1 MMRAGMQAIRASL
14 LQRALGVFV
23 VLALFLALFLWA
35 GKELVQRPMES
46 VYLDARRV
54 AALQTFEQAIVPLKS
69 VRGRAE
75 TTAELVRD
83 QFAFCADPLKE
94 KVREIPATR
103 RIANPCAGNGGAEEL
118 ACYLRTIDERLG
130 EMTVDRR
137 KNRER
142 MLGERY
148 VVNVERWA
156 ESVRNSQTPCRD
168 ALGAARQL
176 AARNGRLLGLAAWR
190 ELSSKSAASRFAP
203 GQAVKIS
210 GRIFEQRNPW
220 GGVPGCIYYGDPQ
233 TAGKVMYVTDRRQT
247 NRQACLAMRPKGAD
261 EKNVLGVVQRVGGAQ
276 PEEGVAPEAPES
288 LDVVL
293 ADLDNIRLPW
303 RDLYRAYTEKA
314 PENASEQ
321 AVDQTVDGTGG
332 SDRKPVAQ
340 AHGPNQLARQKHK
353 VDAGFNVHLTIEP
366 EAQRIVQLTSR
377 CYAGDAAACRR
388 LGMSGDKKFDEFTG
402 QMYEKAAVRMA
413 AIALIDVATGRIE
426 ALGSAHTDCYRQEYD
441 GGGRRAGNCPDLP
454 TEPHYEPD
462 RLLNH
467 ALFTDAL
474 PGSLIKP
481 IMATGFLRDPQYRKR
496 ILSERIAP
504 GFVRLQDELKGSDS
518 VAFLNRMFCA
528 DKGWTNCDRPHAI
541 QQAALQF
548 GWDSGCLD
556 GSFRC
561 GRINVLFGFPDDS
574 RIRKDSARTPLGTS
588 VMFGRLLV
596 EPASAKRIADF
607 QLMEDF
613 AFEPAHAAACSRGE
627 QYHGD
632 AAKRGWRKCKQ
643 GRLLYIES
651 EGWGQGNART
661 TALGAAGMVA
671 RLAAAANGQV
681 SQRMPHIVERIS
693 DAEAQTFELAAQ
705 QFRLADPVA
714 LDIPQEDAALIVQGM
729 ISHKS
734 QGAPSGS
741 RSGTAHLGCIRV
753 FDAATCN
760 RIDWVAGKT
769 GTPPYGNDGL
779 TLKQIRQ
786 KCGQTPASGASF
798 GERQEWWTSCSREQ
812 PYKWYVAAFK
822 TDPGQSGFNKVVA
835 VLTERNWYKAG
846 PLAGKVQSPG
856 DHEMNVSSEIAFRI
870 MARMRSETQAEARL
884 GEPGT

>member
-1 MMRAGMQAIRASL
+1 VRIQDGMQAPRASL

-23 VLALFLALFLWA
+23 VLALFLGLFLWA
-35 GKELVQRPMES
+35 GKELAHRPVES

-69 VRGRAE
+69 LRGRAE
-75 TTAELVRD
+75 PSADLVRS

-94 KVREIPATR
+94 KAREIPASR
-103 RIANPCAGNGGAEEL
+103 RAANPCAGGGGAEEL

-156 ESVRNSQTPCRD
+156 ETVRTSQTPCRD

-203 GQAVKIS
+203 DQNLKIS
-210 GRIFEQRNPW
+210 ARIFEQRNPW
-220 GGVPGCIYYGDPQ
+220 GGVPGCIYYGEPQ
-233 TAGKVMYVTDRRQT
+233 AQGKVMFVTDRRQT
-247 NRQACLAMRPKGAD
+247 NRLACLAMRPKGAD
-261 EKNVLGVVQRVGGAQ
+261 EKNLLGVVQRAGGEPSEA
-276 PEEGVAPEAPES
+276 EALAPEPPES

-303 RDLYRAYTEKA
+303 RDLYRAYTENA
-314 PENASEQ
+314 PEQAAEQPSEETP
-321 AVDQTVDGTGG
+321 DDN
-332 SDRKPVAQ
+332 RKLIAQ
-340 AHGPNQLARQKHK
+340 SHGPNQLARQKHK
-353 VDAGFNVHLTIEP
+353 VDAGFNVHLTIDP
-366 EAQRIVQLTSR
+366 EAQRIVQQTSR
-377 CYAGDAAACRR
+377 CYAGDAASCRR
-388 LGMSGDKKFDEFTG
+388 LGLAGDRKFAEFTNL
-402 QMYEKAAVRMA
+402 MYEKAAVRMA
-413 AIALIDVATGRIE
+413 AVALIDVATGRIE
-426 ALGSAHTDCYRQEYD
+426 ALGSARTDCYRQEYD
-441 GGGRRAGNCPDLP
+441 GGGRRAGHCPDLP
-454 TEPHYEPD
+454 TEPRYEPD

-481 IMATGFLRDPQYRKR
+481 IMATGFMRDPHYRKK
-496 ILSERIAP
+496 ILAERIAP

-518 VAFLNRMFCA
+518 VAFLNRMFCI
-528 DKGWTNCDRPHAI
+528 DKGWTNCDRPREI

-548 GWDSGCLD
+548 GWDTGCED
-556 GSFRC
+556 ASFRC
-561 GRINVLFGFPDDS
+561 GRLNVLFGFPDTS
-574 RIRKDSARTPLGTS
+574 RIRKDSARNPLGTS
-588 VMFGRLLV
+588 VMYGRLLV
-596 EPASAKRIADF
+596 EPPSAKRVADF
-607 QLMEDF
+607 QMMEDF
-613 AFEPAHAAACSRGE
+613 SFDPAHAAACSRGE
-627 QYHGD
+627 QYKGD

-661 TALGAAGMVA
+661 TALGAAGMMA
-671 RLAAAANGQV
+671 RLAAAANGQA
-681 SQRMPHIVERIS
+681 SQRMPHVIDRIS
-693 DAEAQTFELAAQ
+693 DAEARTFELAAQ

-714 LDIPQEDAALIVQGM
+714 LDIPQEDAALIVQGLV
-729 ISHKS
+729 SHKS
-734 QGAPSGS
+734 LGAPAGS
-741 RSGTAHLGCIRV
+741 RSGTAHLGCVRV

-760 RIDWVAGKT
+760 RIDWIAGKT

-779 TLKQIRQ
+779 TLKEIRQ
-786 KCGQTPASGASF
+786 KCGQAPASNASF

-835 VLTERNWYKAG
+835 VLTERNWYKSG

-856 DHEMNVSSEIAFRI
+856 DREMNVSSEIAFRI
-870 MARMRSETQAEARL
+870 MARMRTEA
-884 GEPGT
+884 GI